1 MRQGGFVSTRGGLL
15 SDIGWIMHLT
25 AGIIYFCRNGFYHV
39 LDYFALAALAAVMFG
54 VAYIIY
60 LNKIHEKEIATK
72 RQKDLGFGM
81 TVYSGAAG
89 AVIGISQIVMHA
101 GVSLELVWIV
111 IGGSLN
117 FAADCRFTSRLKR
130 NFYGVK

>member
-81 TVYSGAAG
+81 TVYS
-89 AVIGISQIVMHA
+89 
-101 GVSLELVWIV
+101 
-111 IGGSLN
+111 
-117 FAADCRFTSRLKR
+117 
-130 NFYGVK
+130 